1 MISNIPYKFKEIV
14 KLIFDGYTLPG
25 ETFYEI
31 LSSFGNVYGI
41 HGETVNEILYKI
53 LQTAGVSVTPN
64 DTTYNYLCQLVYLL
78 SEHHILNDKI
88 TSKYI
93 ILDELYEALA
103 FNRNPAPNRL
113 VYYNDTMLNDSKYA
127 VGSTFCGATITAHI
141 YNNNIK
147 VGAIE
152 FDQTV
157 TDLESSA
164 FRNTHINNIY
174 LPTEVV
180 TIGDNAFFQCYY
192 LEGYSWRLP
201 DTVTTIGDYTFASTD
216 IRELRVPAGATSI
229 GHGAFTGVK
238 NIVYTG
244 SASYGQNDPYWGA
257 YMVNGVW
264 ESRTGNLYSAD
275 GTIFACVGYPDDTTT
290 LTVASGT
297 TTIGRDAARG
307 CTQLT
312 SVTLPSSLTTIQ
324 SGAFI
329 QCNSLPAITIPS
341 GVTSIG
347 AFAFSGDTSLIITM
361 TPTVPPTLA
370 GSNEFTGV
378 QRIFVPESSY
388 NDYVTAWSQ
397 WSSIIKVQQ
406 IPLNFTAED
415 NNSTVRLIMN
425 GTLDTS
431 YEYSTDNITWSPYT
445 IGDTV
450 TLTNAGDKVYFR
462 GDNSSASFNWD
473 CYMQFKMSGSIAA
486 SGNIMSILDKTMN
499 SISVPELGT
508 YRLFSDCT
516 SLTTAPELPATT
528 LSEDCYSYMFQGCTS
543 LTSAPEL
550 PATTLADSCYWGMF
564 NGCTSLTT
572 APELP
577 ATELADY
584 CYYDMFDGCSSLTE
598 LTVYADDVSAPY
610 CLSDWLTDTASGTT
624 GRLHSLG
631 SADFTGNVPSNWNI
645 FYGDLTVTS
654 DTTISSRI
662 GYENINVSNN
672 AVLTISDTFVQALD
686 TITVEAGSQIRV
698 SPTSVLVA
706 GEGGIITADVNGLYI
721 EADANG
727 NGAVVFNE
735 TVSNNHPLATVAVYN
750 YSYSK
755 PDQTRVWEH
764 IASPISTTVKT
775 NDGIIRQGL
784 ASLNKWLTNGGWVTS
799 SFASEGLSPNAGY
812 NTTRASTTKELDW
825 QFYGTLRGN
834 EPITY
839 SASSEGYYAISLNY
853 TASVPI
859 SYMLTLLANNSSLTN
874 QIDVLPRQQNDTLTA
889 FLHIT
894 TSNID
899 LYPEILMMQAFFI
912 MKNGNSAT
920 TLTVNYNDAVLAY
933 YKQKYNF

>member
-1 MISNIPYKFKEIV
+1 M
-14 KLIFDGYTLPG
+14 PG

-53 LQTAGVSVTPN
+53 LQTAGVSVALN

-78 SEHHILNDKI
+78 SERHILNDNI
-88 TSKYI
+88 TSKYA

-103 FNRNPAPNRL
+103 FDRNPAPNRL
-113 VYYNDTMLNDSKYA
+113 VYYNDNMLNDSKYA

-152 FDQTV
+152 FDRTV
-157 TDLESSA
+157 TDLETSA
-164 FRNTHINNIY
+164 FRNTHINDIL

-192 LEGYSWRLP
+192 LEVYSWSLP
-201 DTVTTIGDYTFASTD
+201 NTVTTIGDYAFASTD
-216 IRELRVPAGATSI
+216 IRELRVPAGTTSI
-229 GHGAFTGVK
+229 GHGTFTGVK

-257 YMVNGVW
+257 KMVNGVW

-275 GTIFACVGYPDDTTT
+275 GTIFACVGYPDDTTS
-290 LTVASGT
+290 LTVALGT

-312 SVTLPSSLTTIQ
+312 SVILPSSLTTIQ

-347 AFAFSGDTSLIITM
+347 AFAFSGDTALTITM
-361 TPTVPPTLA
+361 LPTVPPTLA
-370 GSNEFTGV
+370 GSSEFTGV
-378 QRIFVPESSY
+378 QRILVPESSY
-388 NDYVTAWSQ
+388 NDYITAWSQ
-397 WSSIIKVQQ
+397 WSSIIRVQQ

-415 NNSTVRLIMN
+415 NNSTVKLKMN

-431 YEYSTDNITWSPYT
+431 YEYSTDNIVWSPYT

-462 GDNSSASFNWD
+462 GDNSSASFNFSN
-473 CYMQFKMSGSIAA
+473 YMQFELSGNIAA
-486 SGNIMSILDKTMN
+486 AGNIMSILDKTME
-499 SISVPELGT
+499 STSVPNYGMYQLFSLCFSLTSAPKMPATTLGT
-508 YRLFSDCT
+508 NCYQYMFQNCT
-516 SLTTAPELPATT
+516 ALTDAPELPATT
-528 LSEDCYSYMFQGCTS
+528 LSGNCYQYMFQGCSS
-543 LTSAPEL
+543 LTSVPAL
-550 PATTLADSCYWGMF
+550 TATTLESRSYMGMF
-564 NGCTSLTT
+564 RNCT
-572 APELP
+572 A
-577 ATELADY
+577 
-584 CYYDMFDGCSSLTE
+584 LTE
-598 LTVYADDVSAPY
+598 LTVYANDITANKCIQY
-610 CLSDWLTDTASGTT
+610 WLDGTATGTT

-631 SADFTGNVPSNWNI
+631 SADFTGQVPSNWNI

-654 DTTISSRI
+654 DTTLSSRI

-672 AVLTISDTFVQALD
+672 AVLTISDTFVQVLD
-686 TITVEAGSQIRV
+686 TITVESGSQIRV

-706 GEGGIITADVNGLYI
+706 GTNGIVTADVNGLYI
-721 EADANG
+721 EADSNG
-727 NGAVVFNE
+727 NGAVIFNE
-735 TVSNNHPLATVAVYN
+735 TTINKHPLATVAVYN
-750 YSYSK
+750 YSFHITETDTIY
-755 PDQTRVWEH
+755 WEQ
-764 IASPISTTVKT
+764 IGSPISVLVKN
-775 NDGIIRQGL
+775 NDGLRRKNLGWVNKWDIVNGWVVISVVNEGL
-784 ASLNKWLTNGGWVTS
+784 APN
-799 SFASEGLSPNAGY
+799 LSY
-812 NTTRASTTKELDW
+812 NVAISKPAPSLDW
-825 QFYGTLRGN
+825 EFYGTLRGN
-834 EPITY
+834 ENLTFNF
-839 SASSEGYYAISLNY
+839 SQVGYQAISLNY
-853 TASVPI
+853 TANVPT
-859 SYMLTLLANNSSLTN
+859 SYMLNLLSSITALDNT
-874 QIDVLPRQQNDTLTA
+874 VYVVPRAQNTTLTDL
-889 FLHIT
+889 LHIT

-899 LYPEILMMQAFFI
+899 LYPDILMMQGFYVR
-912 MKNGNSAT
+912 MPNSGQV